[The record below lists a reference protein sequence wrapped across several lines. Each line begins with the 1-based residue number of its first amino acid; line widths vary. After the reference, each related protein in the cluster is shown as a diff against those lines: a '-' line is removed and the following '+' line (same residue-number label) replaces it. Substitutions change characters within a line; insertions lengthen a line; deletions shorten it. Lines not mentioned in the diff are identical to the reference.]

1 MLKLEK
7 REFLLKPITL
17 LYIEDDQDIQKIYI
31 DFIKTYVQTLH
42 LANDG
47 EEGYEAYLSYKPDI
61 ILLDINMPKL
71 DGLSLAK
78 KIREHDK
85 KVKIIIT
92 TAYGEQENLL
102 QAIELYLV
110 KYILKPIEFS
120 ELKSA
125 LEKAIAES
133 REEDSEVKEEIF
145 SLDVDTLWYKE
156 SEKLYTNNS
165 EIKLTKNERR
175 LLTLFSSDEDKV
187 FTFFEIFNHI
197 AYDNYE
203 KEYDA
208 NQVRALVKL
217 LRKKVPKESILNVY
231 GEGYRFNPLKR
242 L

>member
-1 MLKLEK
+1 M
-7 REFLLKPITL
+7 KPITL
-17 LYIEDDQDIQKIYI
+17 LYIEDDQDIQAIYL

-47 EEGYEAYLSYKPDI
+47 EEGYEAYFLYQPDI

-92 TAYGEQENLL
+92 TAYAEQENLL

-110 KYILKPIEFS
+110 KYILKPINFD
-120 ELKSA
+120 ELKNA
-125 LEKAIAES
+125 LEKAIEEC
-133 REEDSEVKEEIF
+133 REESIEIKEEIF
-145 SLDVDTLWYKE
+145 SLDVDTFWYKE
-156 SEKLYTNNS
+156 SEKLYSNDI
-165 EIKLTKNERR
+165 EIRLTKNERR
-175 LLTLFSSDEDKV
+175 LLSLFSTDEDKV

-197 AYDNYE
+197 SYDDYE

-217 LRKKVPKESILNVY
+217 LRKKIPKEAILNVY
-231 GEGYRFNPLKR
+231 GEGYRFNPLKK